1 MSWNIV
7 LIKENFPLYGS
18 LGKRFRLDHEK
29 RARDSEALEDE
40 NLRLFDVKPL
50 EAIYILPKYVRY
62 LLLHNIKL
70 HCIFTKLL
78 GYYFL
83 VI

>member
-1 MSWNIV
+1 MT
-7 LIKENFPLYGS
+7 KESSPLYGS

-29 RARDSEALEDE
+29 RARDSEALESE
-40 NLRLFDVKPL
+40 NLRLFDVKQS

-70 HCIFTKLL
+70 HYIFAKLI
-78 GYYFL
+78 GYYVL
-83 VI
+83 VS